1 MLDHDIQNIDEAG
14 LNFSFDFK
22 GLFNK
27 ILNYWKVILLCLI
40 LGLLTAYFVNIRKQ
54 NVYSL
59 SSLISIEN
67 NKSPF
72 STANTS
78 ISFNWGGVSDKVGQI
93 ITAFKTRTHNELVVD
108 SLKFYMDYLQE
119 GKYQKIDIYKK
130 APFTFTPNLATPQ
143 LLDNFIGIRF
153 LNKNSFELFT
163 EFESEEGKGQLSTS
177 KAFQTIYN
185 LPVGAFSK
193 TFKVGEPIEFP
204 FLNGV
209 IELKLDYNIKPNSE
223 YFLIFKDFDQVVNS
237 YKNSIKVSSLQK
249 STSIIELNLI
259 GHNKSKIV
267 DYLNATSAILSKT
280 ELERKNQFATNT
292 IKFIDS
298 SLTSVDSNIKDV
310 SQEMDSFRKNNNI
323 IDVEDDM
330 RKISNN
336 LQDFQK
342 QQEEINVKLNYL
354 NSLETYLKTQS
365 DYSGIAAPT
374 SVGIAEVNIMA
385 SVTRIIALSTER
397 KTREYTTREE
407 SSIFQNID
415 RQIDAEKNV
424 LLETITSTKNT
435 LRIQLKST
443 NSTIGTLQS
452 RLSNLPNDQQEFL
465 KIQRQLNISQL
476 AHDEYITKRS
486 EAAIARAANI
496 SDIVIV
502 DGAKDIGGGK
512 VGPNTSLN
520 YLIGL
525 LAGFF
530 VPIIT
535 LFVVYFLDN
544 TIHGVDEVK
553 RLSSI
558 SILGVIGKEKNKNS
572 LVVFQ
577 KPKSAVAESF
587 RAIRSSLQF
596 ILKNDTNKQA
606 KTILITS
613 SVSGEGKTFCSINM
627 ATIYALSGKKTVLV
641 GLDLRK
647 PKIFDDFNLT
657 NEIGVVNYL
666 IGEQSI
672 ENIKNTTE
680 IENLNIITA
689 GPVPPNPSE
698 LLISER
704 MDTLIS
710 TLKQEYDIIILDTPP
725 LGIVTDAQDLAKYSD
740 TNIFILRLNYTKK
753 GMLQFINAKY
763 KGKEIKNLSFVLN
776 FYKDNSSKSYGYG
789 YGYGYGVYGNS
800 YHDNPKK
807 KGFIDKMKQIFKQ
820 NE

>member
-1 MLDHDIQNIDEAG
+1 MLDHDIQNIDEEG
-14 LNFSFDFK
+14 LNFSFDIK
-22 GLFNK
+22 GFFNK
-27 ILNYWKVILLCLI
+27 ILNYWKVFLLCLT
-40 LGLLTAYFVNIRKQ
+40 LGLLVAYFINARKQ

-93 ITAFKTRTHNELVVD
+93 ITTFKTRTHNELVVD

-130 APFTFTPNLATPQ
+130 APFTFTLNLAEPQ

-153 LNKNSFELFT
+153 LNENSFELFT
-163 EFESEEGKGQLSTS
+163 EFEDEQGKGQLYTTKS
-177 KAFQTIYN
+177 FQTIYN
-185 LPVGAFSK
+185 LPVGAFNK
-193 TFKVGEPIEFP
+193 TFKVGEAIELP
-204 FLNGV
+204 FLNG
-209 IELKLDYNIKPNSE
+209 ILELKPDYNIEPNSE
-223 YFLIFKDFDQVVNS
+223 YFLRFKDFDQVVNS
-237 YKNSIKVSSLQK
+237 FQKTIKVASLQK
-249 STSIIELNLI
+249 STSIIQLTLI
-259 GHNKSKIV
+259 GHNKNKIV

-310 SQEMDSFRKNNNI
+310 SQKMDNFRKKNNI
-323 IDVEDDM
+323 IDVEGDM
-330 RKISNN
+330 QQISDN
-336 LQDFQK
+336 LQNFQK
-342 QQEEINVKLNYL
+342 QQEETNVKLNYL
-354 NSLETYLKTQS
+354 NSLETYLKTRR

-374 SVGIAEVNIMA
+374 SVGITEVNIIGG
-385 SVTRIIALSTER
+385 VTRILALSTER

-424 LLETITSTKNT
+424 LLETIASTKNT
-435 LRIQLKST
+435 LGTQLKNI
-443 NSTIGTLQS
+443 NSNIGVLQS

-465 KIQRQLNISQL
+465 KIERQLNVSQ
-476 AHDEYITKRS
+476 AAYDQYITKRS

-512 VGPNTSLN
+512 VGPNTSLS

-530 VPIIT
+530 IPIIT

-544 TIHGVDEVK
+544 TIHGVEDVK

-558 SILGVIGKEKNKNS
+558 SILGVIGKEKNKNN

-596 ILKNDTNKQA
+596 ILKNNNKQA

-613 SVSGEGKTFCSINM
+613 SVSGEGKTFCAINM

-657 NEIGVVNYL
+657 NKIGVVNYL
-666 IGEQSI
+666 IGEQSL
-672 ENIKNTTE
+672 EAVTSTTE
-680 IENLNIITA
+680 VENLDIITA

-698 LLISER
+698 LLISDR
-704 MDTLIS
+704 MDVLIS
-710 TLKQEYDIIILDTPP
+710 SLKEAYDVIILDTPP

-763 KGKEIKNLSFVLN
+763 KMKEIKNLSFVLN

-789 YGYGYGVYGNS
+789 YGYGYGVYGNT
-800 YHDNPKK
+800 YHENNKK
-807 KGFIDKMKQIFKQ
+807 KSFIDKMKQIFKQ
-820 NE
+820 NV